1 MRDNRAVIG
10 SRSSKLAL
18 AQAGL
23 VRDNLKAF
31 YPALDFEIRTIKTLG
46 DKILDVALSKIGD
59 KGLFTKEIEEALLKG
74 EIDIAVHS
82 MKDLPT
88 QLPQGLKIA
97 AVTERED
104 PRDVLVSGQGFTLK
118 TLPKGSKAGTS
129 SLRRRAQ
136 LLHIRNDLSVLDLR
150 GNLDTRINKLER
162 GLYDAVILAYAGI
175 KRLGALTAH
184 KLKLSV
190 IPIEEML
197 PQAGQ
202 GALGI
207 EIRQDN
213 TQVDNLVKALDN
225 PDFHISIDAERALL
239 SGLEGG
245 CQVPIGVYAYV
256 DDDRISVKAGVFS
269 LDGKTA
275 VRDEIIGHKKEAEA
289 LGRQLAGR
297 ILKDKAARQI
307 LDDLKKSGTGI

>member
-1 MRDNRAVIG
+1 VVKDRRAVIG

-23 VRDNLKAF
+23 VRDKLKAS
-31 YPALDFEIRTIKTLG
+31 YPALGLEIKTIETLG
-46 DKILDVALSKIGD
+46 DKILDAALSKIGG

-82 MKDLPT
+82 MKDLPA

-104 PRDVLVSGQGFTLK
+104 PRDVLVSKQGFTLK
-118 TLPKGSKAGTS
+118 TLPKGSNVGTS

-136 LLHIRNDLSVLDLR
+136 LLHMRNDLNVLDLR
-150 GNLDTRINKLER
+150 GNLDTRINKLES
-162 GLYDAVILAYAGI
+162 GSYDAVILAYAGI
-175 KRLGALTAH
+175 KRLGALTEH

-190 IPIEEML
+190 MTIEEML

-207 EIRQDN
+207 EIRENN
-213 TQVDNLVKALDN
+213 TRADNLARVLDD

-239 SGLEGG
+239 LRLEGG
-245 CQVPIGVYAYV
+245 CQAPVGVYAHV
-256 DDDRISVKAGVFS
+256 HDDRISVKAGVFS
-269 LDGKTA
+269 LDGKIA
-275 VRDEIIGHKKEAEA
+275 VRDEIEGPKKEAGA
-289 LGRQLAGR
+289 LGRRLAER
-297 ILKDKAARQI
+297 ILKDKAARKI
-307 LDDLKKSGTGI
+307 LDEARKAII

>member
-1 MRDNRAVIG
+1 MKNRRVVIG

-18 AQAGL
+18 VQAEL
-23 VRDNLKAF
+23 VREKLKVF
-31 YPALDFEIRTIKTLG
+31 YPALNLEIKTIKTVG

-59 KGLFTKEIEEALLKG
+59 EGIFTKEIEEALLKG

-104 PRDVLVSGQGFTLK
+104 PCDVLVSKRGFTLK
-118 TLPKGSKAGTS
+118 TLPKGSNVGTS
-129 SLRRRAQ
+129 SLRRSAQ
-136 LLHIRNDLSVLDLR
+136 LLHTRNDLNISDLR
-150 GNLDTRINKLER
+150 GNLDTRVRKLEQ
-162 GLYDAVILAYAGI
+162 GAYDAIILAYAGI
-175 KRLGALTAH
+175 KRLGF

-202 GALGI
+202 GALAI
-207 EIRQDN
+207 EIRGD
-213 TQVDNLVKALDN
+213 DREADELVKVLDI
-225 PDFHISIDAERALL
+225 PDFHLSINAERALL

-245 CQVPIGVYAYV
+245 CQVPIGVYAQV

-275 VRDEIIGHKKEAEA
+275 VKDEIAGPKKDAEI
-289 LGRQLAGR
+289 LGRQLAER

-307 LDDLKKSGTGI
+307 LDEVRKAGI